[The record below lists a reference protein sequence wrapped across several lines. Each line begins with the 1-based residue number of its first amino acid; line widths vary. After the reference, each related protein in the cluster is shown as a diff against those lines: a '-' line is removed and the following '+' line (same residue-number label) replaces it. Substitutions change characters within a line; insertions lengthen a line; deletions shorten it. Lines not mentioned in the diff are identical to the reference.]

1 VNNNRLARWNSASL
15 GGGLES
21 GLVAVIEYRAVSVEF
36 DTISHYMKLFPDKL
50 DAHLAR
56 QTAPIYFLHGD
67 EPYQLMQLGDKLR
80 EHARSSGFDERQVL
94 IANDDADWSSFREA
108 ADSMSLFA
116 EQRIIELRLPTGK
129 PGRTGGEVLKQ
140 YCANPASDVLLI
152 ITSAKLDRGGSSSA
166 WFKAIDKVGVT
177 IAVWPIEPAKLR
189 RWLSDK
195 LAGHG
200 LQATDDAVSLI
211 TERVE
216 GNMLAAAQEVERLA
230 LLYPKGELS
239 VDQVLSAVS
248 DSARYSIGDLVQA
261 SLAGQSARAV
271 RIVRGLRDEAVAPV
285 LILWSLSQEIRSGTR
300 AAEAHERGVAIDAA
314 LKGAGVWQ
322 SRAAP
327 LKAAMGRH
335 NASSWLSMLV
345 ASTQL
350 DRLVKGHASGDVW
363 DTFESL
369 CVQLAGNAQTRLP
382 IDQPDL

>member
-1 VNNNRLARWNSASL
+1 
-15 GGGLES
+15 
-21 GLVAVIEYRAVSVEF
+21 
-36 DTISHYMKLFPDKL
+36 MKLYPDKL

-56 QTAPIYFLHGD
+56 QTAPVYLLHGD
-67 EPYQLMQLGDKLR
+67 EPYQLMQLSDKLR
-80 EHARSSGFDERQVL
+80 AHARSSGYDERQVL
-94 IANDDADWSSFREA
+94 IANEEADWASFREA

-129 PGRTGGEVLKQ
+129 PGRTGSEVLKQ

-177 IAVWPIEPAKLR
+177 IAVWPIEPAKLH
-189 RWLSDK
+189 RWLGDK

-200 LQATDDAVSLI
+200 LQASPDALSLI
-211 TERVE
+211 TDKVE

-230 LLYPKGELS
+230 LLYPEGKLDAE
-239 VDQVLSAVS
+239 QVLAAVS

-261 SLAGQSARAV
+261 ALNGQSARAI

-285 LILWSLSQEIRSGTR
+285 LILWSLSQEIRSGSR
-300 AAEAHERGVAIDAA
+300 AAEAHEQGMAIEAA

-327 LKAAMGRH
+327 LKAAMKRH
-335 NASSWLSMLV
+335 NAASWLSMLS

-350 DRLVKGHASGDVW
+350 DRLVKGQAAGDVW
-363 DTFESL
+363 DTFELL
-369 CVQLAGNAQTRLP
+369 CVQLAGNRDTGLLNSQRSL
-382 IDQPDL
+382 